1 MQMEE
6 DQLKACVKGKPQ
18 TPGDENGDPN
28 GNRTRAAA
36 VKGQCPNR

>member
-1 MQMEE
+1 LQE
-6 DQLKACVKGKPQ
+6 V
-18 TPGDENGDPN
+18 GDPN